1 MTSPLE
7 RRRNV
12 YTPHKTLPYRVEMY
26 RQLKRKRTLFAYLFV
41 MALPIIV
48 SLAVKFGTTGNSTG
62 PTRFGAGTADLI
74 GLATKG
80 AANFTATMFYFATPF
95 LLIAVVALFNGD
107 TVASEASWSTLRYL
121 LAAPVPRVRLLMQK
135 LKVSLTLSAFGI
147 ILLAVTSFLVGALA
161 FGTAPLQTPLGV
173 TMVNSVAIQRLAIVA
188 GYLAITL
195 LVVAAIAFYFS
206 VTTDVPLGAVGG
218 AIGIMILS
226 NILDAITGLGS
237 LRNWLPSHFSFS
249 WFDALSSQIDWSQM
263 IRGASYAVILAA
275 ILTSIAFMRFAKK
288 DVTS

>member
-1 MTSPLE
+1 MYSPS
-7 RRRNV
+7 
-12 YTPHKTLPYRVEMY
+12 TTLPYRVEMY

-41 MALPIIV
+41 MSLPIIV
-48 SLAVKFGTTGNSTG
+48 ALAVKFGTTGNSTG

-121 LAAPVPRVRLLMQK
+121 LAAPVPRTRLLIQK

-147 ILLAVTSFLVGALA
+147 VLLALTSFGVGTLA

-173 TMVNSVAIQRLAIVA
+173 TMVNSLAIQRLAIIAV
-188 GYLAITL
+188 YLAITL

-226 NILDAITGLGS
+226 NILDAISGLGA

-249 WFDALSSQIDWSQM
+249 WFDALSSEIDWSQM
-263 IRGASYAVILAA
+263 IRGASYSVILSA
-275 ILTSIAFMRFAKK
+275 ILTSISFIRFAKK